1 MTYNTIPNFENYET
15 SINIPFLAPIL
26 ELKKLLNENIPA
38 DFSGNDQ
45 NIIDI
50 LKNDELTYNFSRTD
64 ITFTTNDDKII
75 FTTNVTG
82 LARIKGRLDL
92 KLFKTKVSAHAD
104 IRGQIVGEISLSL
117 NEEWKLNPSIQLSI
131 NIADAKIPIKGIGGR
146 ISIRSSLTRKIN
158 RKLDKISDNLLLKIS
173 ENIDIEKSAKKIWQK
188 LHITKKI
195 NSDPP
200 VWIKIKPKSIVFKN
214 FDMSDGKNISSGIGI
229 RANIETFIAR
239 NITSPI
245 TISSLPYLHIQN
257 NISDQF
263 IIYLP
268 IHLSIDLINENFSYI
283 INNQKF
289 DISDNVKI
297 IIKKIKLI
305 PNGEKITIKLDFK
318 SEENT
323 FIDSIDGVISL
334 EGNIYYDNVENSIK
348 LINLD
353 YDLEAQRSLISIAS
367 WLLKPILLSKIEKK
381 LVFSLTSELEKLEFK
396 VKRLLDNVRLPQ
408 DISSSISV
416 EKIELDS
423 VILKYDYIYLIS
435 LCHGSISA
443 ALFKS
448 VI

>member
-15 SINIPFLAPIL
+15 LINIPFLAPIL